1 MKLSAALL
9 AVAAATATV
18 GFTGAEGPG
27 LGPGAAMAQM
37 VPFDPYGLLPPRRI
51 DIVVRSAGLFPVAPP
66 MRRGVNYIVRAIDRY
81 GTPMR
86 LVVDGYYGQILA
98 AHRIASLYPRG
109 MPGPQFDPSADP
121 RVAPGD
127 VAPGNRPYAP
137 TGPRPGAAAPRNDA
151 AVANVAPA
159 RPTATAPVPR
169 AKPSPASSA
178 DVSAAVKPGPE
189 QSPARPSATTPAVT
203 EKAPEKPADP
213 AFPPVQPLE

>member
-1 MKLSAALL
+1 MRISAALL
-9 AVAAATATV
+9 GVAAATAAV

-37 VPFDPYGLLPPRRI
+37 VPFEPYDLLPPRRI
-51 DIVVRSAGLFPVAPP
+51 DRVVRSAGLFPVAPP

-86 LVVDGYYGQILA
+86 VVVDGYYGQILA

-121 RVAPGD
+121 RVAPGE
-127 VAPGNRPYAP
+127 VAPGYRPYAP
-137 TGPRPGAAAPRNDA
+137 TGPRQGAAAPRNDA
-151 AVANVAPA
+151 PVANVAPA
-159 RPTATAPVPR
+159 RPTATAPR
-169 AKPSPASSA
+169 SKPSPASSA

-189 QSPARPSATTPAVT
+189 QSPARPSATPPAVT
-203 EKAPEKPADP
+203 EKAPEKPANP